1 MMKYI
6 RKEEVVARSVAGENL
21 LIPVHGCT
29 RSVYTLNG
37 TGCRLWELIGSP
49 STEDELA
56 GILAG
61 QYQIQRETAQRDVR
75 AFLDDMVQM
84 GLVDQRD

>member
-6 RKEEVVARSVAGENL
+6 RKEKVVARSVAGEHL

-37 TGCRLWELIGSP
+37 TGCRLWDLIGSP
-49 STEDELA
+49 RTEDELA

-61 QYQIQRETAQRDVR
+61 QYQIPRETAQRDVR

-84 GLVDQRD
+84 GLAEQQD